1 MYKKASDF
9 QQGYLF
15 IEDSMEKIKKS
26 ARGGLL
32 IIDSIHTFVTSCLEN
47 CGIENDAFQK
57 SRKQAEIVNRLR
69 WLAKMSGAAIL
80 MVNHAAD
87 VLDKRRASS
96 GRNIVPTL
104 GASWELNIDESIYLT
119 RKKEIRELTVIHS
132 PKIQTGRKKRFRV
145 ENEGFIWITEDG
157 VEVLEG

>member
-15 IEDSMEKIKKS
+15 IEESMEKIKKS

-47 CGIENDAFQK
+47 NGIENDAFLK

-69 WLAKMSGAAIL
+69 WLGKMSGAAIL

-104 GASWELNIDESIYLT
+104 GASWELNID
-119 RKKEIRELTVIHS
+119 
-132 PKIQTGRKKRFRV
+132 
-145 ENEGFIWITEDG
+145 
-157 VEVLEG
+157 